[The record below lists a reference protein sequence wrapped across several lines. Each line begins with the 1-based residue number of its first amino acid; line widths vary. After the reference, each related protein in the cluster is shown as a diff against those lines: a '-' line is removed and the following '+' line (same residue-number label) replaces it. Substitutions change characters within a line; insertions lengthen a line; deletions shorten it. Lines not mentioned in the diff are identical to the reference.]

1 MSSKT
6 ILMTGSEGFIGS
18 FLKIRLLESNLL
30 FSLDA
35 IGIYPNIN
43 IKYGFHIIKNDY

>member
-18 FLKIRLLESNLL
+18 FLKIRLLESEYKVDCLVRNKKKLK
-30 FSLDA
+30 
-35 IGIYPNIN
+35 N
-43 IKYGFHIIKNDY
+43 IKNL